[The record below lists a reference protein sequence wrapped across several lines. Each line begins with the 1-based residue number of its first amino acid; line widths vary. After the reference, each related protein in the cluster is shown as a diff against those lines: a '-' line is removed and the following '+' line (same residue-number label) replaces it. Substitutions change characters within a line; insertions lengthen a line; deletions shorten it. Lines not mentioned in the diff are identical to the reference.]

1 MEPVVFPKHV
11 TPVTRADRVK
21 RAKPREDKG
30 GGSFG
35 KHLHQDTEEQAEGDA
50 ATEDDRELV
59 AVEAPVVPVPVP
71 AVSAGTPRAGGFGL
85 DEEAKKAI
93 DIRV

>member
-21 RAKPREDKG
+21 RAKPREDRSG
-30 GGSFG
+30 GGAFA
-35 KHLHQDTEEQAEGDA
+35 KHLHQDTEEQTEEDTA
-50 ATEDDRELV
+50 AEDDREQASAAAPGPPV
-59 AVEAPVVPVPVP
+59 PEAPDGAP
-71 AVSAGTPRAGGFGL
+71 GAGGFGA
-85 DEEAKKAI
+85 DEVAKKAI